1 MVEALTLDEVV
12 EIYKVRKIDLMKID
26 VEGCEIEVL
35 KGGERALQLVEKIVL
50 ECHSEELKRQVKAFL
65 ESKGFEEVLEKRLEE
80 TYLLYF
86 KTKGGQR

>member
-1 MVEALTLDEVV
+1 M
-12 EIYKVRKIDLMKID
+12 
-26 VEGCEIEVL
+26 
-35 KGGERALQLVEKIVL
+35 ERALQLVEKIFL